1 VSGDTV
7 TGASVRPVSS
17 SGVPAGSAPGGD
29 LGPEAERTPGRGT
42 GPQERDGF
50 VVDFSAAQGRRQP
63 GPFTPRQLSRID
75 EALTL
80 SSRETGLDFSLYVG
94 AMDEP
99 TREFAEHLHL
109 GLGDKAANGVLVAVS
124 PGQRVLH
131 IVTGEQSVRR
141 LPDRSCALAALS
153 MRASFSLG
161 DLVGGIVSGLRMLSD
176 QAGHTRRL

>member
-1 VSGDTV
+1 VA
-7 TGASVRPVSS
+7 TGEIARRDDVELGYGEALMADGRLSVAIEQKPKPPNLPFR
-17 SGVPAGSAPGGD
+17 SAE
-29 LGPEAERTPGRGT
+29 L
-42 GPQERDGF
+42 
-50 VVDFSAAQGRRQP
+50 AQ
-63 GPFTPRQLSRID
+63 LD

-94 AMDEP
+94 SMDEP
-99 TREFAEHLHL
+99 TREFAEHLHV

-153 MRASFSLG
+153 MRASFTVG
-161 DLVGGIVSGLRMLSD
+161 DLTGGLVNGLRMLSD
-176 QAGHTRRL
+176 QAGHVAR